1 MHSTSLAHAQSI
13 KWAAALAALTLVAAT
28 AQADLPPLSQRALGN
43 GASITR
49 AAGYEF
55 VTIGNPGN
63 APVPAQLQDDTGGVV
78 RPDLG
83 VVNYSFAISRTEV
96 TYSDYLPFVRAYA
109 SHFGDDRTFALIG
122 RGIDRLPGS
131 DRDPNNYVIIPGYE
145 HSPVEVGWRYAAR
158 FCNWLSNDR
167 RSDAAAFMSGSYDAS
182 TFGPPDTSLPPQ
194 DNYNRQPGARYFLPT
209 LNEWTKAMYYDPS
222 RYSPS
227 QAGYWSYPTSSD
239 SEPVFGLP
247 EEGGESSYFLVN
259 RGLFVPL
266 APASYPSIMSP
277 WGLFDGSGGA
287 SEWLEDGANR
297 RYRYTRGAAQFGF
310 GRDLI
315 GWFPELNELDLSL
328 LGGIRLGLV
337 VPTPSAGLTV
347 VLGSLLLVRRSR

>member
-1 MHSTSLAHAQSI
+1 MHSTSLAHAKSI
-13 KWAAALAALTLVAAT
+13 TCAAALAVLTIVAAT
-28 AQADLPPLSQRALGN
+28 AQADLPPLSPRALGN

-55 VTIGNPGN
+55 VTVGNPGN

-96 TYSDYLPFVRAYA
+96 TYSEYLPFVRAYA
-109 SHFGDDRTFALIG
+109 SHFGDDRTFALVG
-122 RGIDRLPGS
+122 SGIAVLPGS

-145 HSPVEVGWRYAAR
+145 NSTAEVGWRYAAR

-194 DNYNRQPGARYFLPT
+194 DNYNRQPGARFFLPT

-222 RYSPS
+222 RYGQG

-239 SEPVFGLP
+239 IQPAFGLP
-247 EEGGESSYFLVN
+247 SAGGESSFALVR
-259 RGLFVPL
+259 RGIFVPL
-266 APASYPSIMSP
+266 APASYPSVMSP

-287 SEWLEDGANR
+287 AEWLEDGADR
-297 RYRYTRGAAQFGF
+297 RVRYTRGSAQFDF
-310 GRDLI
+310 GSDLI
-315 GWFPELNELDLSL
+315 GWDPQSNAQDLSFPM
-328 LGGIRLGLV
+328 GIRLGMA
-337 VPTPSAGLTV
+337 VPTPSAALTV
-347 VLGSLLLVRRSR
+347 VLGSLLLFRRSR